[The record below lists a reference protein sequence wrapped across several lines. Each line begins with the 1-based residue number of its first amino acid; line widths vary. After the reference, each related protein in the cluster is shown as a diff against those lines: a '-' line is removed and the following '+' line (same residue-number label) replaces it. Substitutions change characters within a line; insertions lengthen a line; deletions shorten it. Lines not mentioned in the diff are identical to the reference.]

1 MLVAPLAAAQNAAPV
16 PPAAGAKAG
25 RLSRVNRPQPPA
37 PAPAPAAAAAPAAAP
52 VGGATAPAAPA
63 PRSVAPAKPATPAG
77 PPVVTVEQIA
87 PDAGQINPNFVEPW
101 NPSNP
106 PSRVRVN
113 IDFSQ
118 AELSDVVMWIS
129 ALTGR
134 NFIIADTI
142 SSSKKITIISPK
154 PVTIG
159 DAYRAF
165 QAALRMNGLTTI
177 PFGNFLKIVEAES
190 AGREPL
196 KPSRNRADIP
206 SDDQMVTQ
214 IVQLE
219 HVAISTVQPVID
231 AMKSQQAQIVPYEP
245 TGTLIITENG
255 LNLKRLL
262 SILDLL
268 DVPGGQEQINMYQV
282 QYSDAEQLK
291 STLLEI
297 FKPTEGG
304 KASPSAPAPAPARRR
319 EGGKDAA
326 APSTAE
332 SGAGESPKSV
342 SVSQIISDKRTNQL
356 IVIANQRSY
365 ERIVELAKQLDVPI
379 PGEGQV
385 HVVFLENASA
395 PDLASTLQSLTQNV
409 EQSREQAS
417 GGAGVRRRTGE
428 QGAAAG
434 GDAGAAGGA
443 RGAITATFSGDIS
456 ITSDESTNSLVVV
469 ASLRDFLALQ
479 SVIKQ
484 LDRRR
489 QQVYVEAVIME
500 VSVNRQNQFGM
511 AFNSGALPEIG
522 GEDVPVFGATKV
534 GSLSS
539 LFLDPSQLMGLAVGL
554 RGPTVEGTRD
564 ALGFALPSFGAIL
577 QAVQTDNDVNVLSS
591 PHILTM
597 DNEEAEIV
605 VGENIPFV
613 SGISSGLGG
622 LASLAQGAG
631 VDASA
636 LSGLGGL
643 GGGFGGVSVQR
654 QDVALTLRITPQIN
668 ESNFV
673 RLKIEEEV
681 EDVQSI
687 DPVLGPRTTTRQAK
701 TTVSVQDQQTIVIG
715 GLIRDTTTTDV
726 SKVPLL
732 GDIPVLGAL
741 FRNTTTRKNKTNLL
755 LLLTPYIIRDPSDFE
770 QILRQKLRERDEFVN
785 YFGAFDRNYLAK
797 VDYARKDGPM
807 QAMYETVSS
816 ALADADTRRRA
827 FSETAIETPIG
838 TEATPAPTPAPAPV
852 VAPVPA
858 PAPAPAPAPEMA
870 PAPAP
875 APAPEMA
882 PETAPAPEAS
892 APEAPAPEA
901 EGN

>member
-1 MLVAPLAAAQNAAPV
+1 
-16 PPAAGAKAG
+16 
-25 RLSRVNRPQPPA
+25 
-37 PAPAPAAAAAPAAAP
+37 
-52 VGGATAPAAPA
+52 
-63 PRSVAPAKPATPAG
+63 
-77 PPVVTVEQIA
+77 
-87 PDAGQINPNFVEPW
+87 
-101 NPSNP
+101 
-106 PSRVRVN
+106 
-113 IDFSQ
+113 
-118 AELSDVVMWIS
+118 
-129 ALTGR
+129 
-134 NFIIADTI
+134 
-142 SSSKKITIISPK
+142 
-154 PVTIG
+154 
-159 DAYRAF
+159 
-165 QAALRMNGLTTI
+165 MNGLTTI

-196 KPSRNRADIP
+196 KPSSSRSDIP
-206 SDDQMVTQ
+206 SDDQMVTH

-231 AMKSQQAQIVPYEP
+231 AMKSPQAQIVPYEP

-262 SILDLL
+262 GILDLL

-297 FKPTEGG
+297 FKPTESG
-304 KASPSAPAPAPARRR
+304 KAAPSSPTPAPARRR
-319 EGGKDAA
+319 EAGKDAA
-326 APSTAE
+326 APVAAE
-332 SGAGESPKSV
+332 SGGGESPKSV

-395 PDLASTLQSLTQNV
+395 PDLASTLQALTQNV
-409 EQSREQAS
+409 EQSREQAA
-417 GGAGVRRRTGE
+417 GGAAVRRRAGD
-428 QGAAAG
+428 QG
-434 GDAGAAGGA
+434 GDAAAA
-443 RGAITATFSGDIS
+443 NAPRGAITATFSGDIS

-522 GEDVPVFGATKV
+522 GENVPVFGATKV

-554 RGPTVEGTRD
+554 RGPTVEGTRE

-631 VDASA
+631 VNASA
-636 LSGLGGL
+636 LSSL
-643 GGGFGGVSVQR
+643 GGG
-654 QDVALTLRITPQIN
+654 
-668 ESNFV
+668 
-673 RLKIEEEV
+673 
-681 EDVQSI
+681 
-687 DPVLGPRTTTRQAK
+687 
-701 TTVSVQDQQTIVIG
+701 
-715 GLIRDTTTTDV
+715 
-726 SKVPLL
+726 
-732 GDIPVLGAL
+732 
-741 FRNTTTRKNKTNLL
+741 
-755 LLLTPYIIRDPSDFE
+755 
-770 QILRQKLRERDEFVN
+770 
-785 YFGAFDRNYLAK
+785 
-797 VDYARKDGPM
+797 
-807 QAMYETVSS
+807 
-816 ALADADTRRRA
+816 
-827 FSETAIETPIG
+827 
-838 TEATPAPTPAPAPV
+838 
-852 VAPVPA
+852 
-858 PAPAPAPAPEMA
+858 
-870 PAPAP
+870 
-875 APAPEMA
+875 
-882 PETAPAPEAS
+882 
-892 APEAPAPEA
+892 
-901 EGN
+901 